1 MLRELN
7 RHARRL
13 CTGLISA
20 LALAVAAPALAE
32 PALWAIK
39 DKDSTIYLFG
49 TIHVLKPDT
58 QWRSAKIDQAF
69 ASSADLTL
77 EIVGGDD
84 PAVMQP
90 LVLKYGLDPAN
101 PLSSKIGPEA
111 FKRASELAQG
121 GGVPPQALESMR
133 PWLAAISLAMMP
145 VIKAGYDPRSGVE
158 QVLSK
163 AAVENGKAKKALETP
178 EQQIRFFADLP
189 PRTEADFLSATLDD
203 VDEGVA
209 KINKMV
215 AAWAAGDIA
224 ELEKEFVS
232 EMKGDYPELY
242 ELLLVKRNQDWA
254 DQLKTKLAGSGVSF
268 VAVGSGHLVGPDSVQ
283 AQLAKLGIKAERIE

>member
-7 RHARRL
+7 RNARRL

-20 LALAVAAPALAE
+20 MALAVAGPALAE

-58 QWRSAKIDQAF
+58 QWRSAKIDQALKN
-69 ASSADLTL
+69 SADLTL
-77 EIVGGDD
+77 EIVGADD

-90 LVLKYGLDPAN
+90 LILKYGLDPAK

-111 FKRASELAQG
+111 FKHAAELAQG
-121 GGVPPQALESMR
+121 GGVPPQALEAMR
-133 PWLAAISLAMMP
+133 PWLAAISLSMAP

-158 QVLSK
+158 QVLVK
-163 AAVENGKAKKALETP
+163 TAAESGKAKNALETP

-189 PRTEADFLSATLDD
+189 AKTEADFLRATLEDA
-203 VDEGVA
+203 DEGVR
-209 KINKMV
+209 KIDKMV
-215 AAWAAGDIA
+215 AAWAAGDVA
-224 ELEKEFVS
+224 ELEKEFVT

-254 DQLKTKLAGSGVSF
+254 NQLKTKLAGSGVSF
-268 VAVGSGHLVGPDSVQ
+268 VAVGSGHLVGPESVQ
-283 AQLAKLGIKAERIE
+283 AQLAKLGIKAERVE

>member
-1 MLRELN
+1 MLRDLN
-7 RHARRL
+7 RPVRRL
-13 CTGLISA
+13 WAGMISA
-20 LALAVAAPALAE
+20 LAVAFAGPVLAE

-58 QWRSAKIDQAF
+58 KWRSAKIDQAF
-69 ASSADLTL
+69 NSSADLTL
-77 EIVGGDD
+77 EIVGADD

-90 LVLKYGLDPAN
+90 LVLKYGLDPAK

-111 FKRASELAQG
+111 FKHASELAQG

-133 PWLAAISLAMMP
+133 PWLAAISLSMAP

-158 QVLSK
+158 QVLVK
-163 AAVENGKAKKALETP
+163 AAAESGKTKKALETP

-189 PRTEADFLSATLDD
+189 PKTEADFLRATLDD

-209 KINKMV
+209 KIDKMV
-215 AAWAAGDIA
+215 AAWAAGDVA
-224 ELEKEFVS
+224 ELEREFVT

-254 DQLKTKLAGSGVSF
+254 NQLKTKLAGSGVSF

-283 AQLAKLGIKAERIE
+283 AQLAKLGIKAQRVE

>member
-1 MLRELN
+1 MLRDLN
-7 RHARRL
+7 RSARRL
-13 CTGLISA
+13 WTGMISA
-20 LALAVAAPALAE
+20 LAVAVAGPAFAE

-69 ASSADLTL
+69 KNSGELTL
-77 EIVGGDD
+77 EIVGADD

-90 LVLKYGLDPAN
+90 LILKYGLDPAK

-111 FKRASELAQG
+111 FKHAAELAQG
-121 GGVPPQALESMR
+121 GGVPPQALEAMR
-133 PWLAAISLAMMP
+133 PWLAAISLSMAP

-158 QVLSK
+158 QVLAKS
-163 AAVENGKAKKALETP
+163 AAETGKAKNALETP

-189 PRTEADFLSATLDD
+189 AKTEADFLRATLDD

-209 KINKMV
+209 KIDTMV
-215 AAWAAGDIA
+215 AAWAAGDVA
-224 ELEKEFVS
+224 ELEKQFVT

-254 DQLKTKLAGSGVSF
+254 SQLKTKLAGSGVSF

>member
-1 MLRELN
+1 MLCDL
-7 RHARRL
+7 RHSAARL
-13 CTGLISA
+13 WAGLASA
-20 LALAVAAPALAE
+20 LALAAAGPALAE

-49 TIHVLKPDT
+49 TIHVLRPDT
-58 QWRSAKIDQAF
+58 AWRSAKIDQAF
-69 ASSADLTL
+69 KSSADLTL
-77 EIVGGDD
+77 EIVGADD

-90 LVLKYGLDPAN
+90 LVLKYGLDPAK

-111 FKRASELAQG
+111 FKHASELAQG
-121 GGVPPQALESMR
+121 GGVPPKALEAMR
-133 PWLAAISLAMMP
+133 PWLAAVSLSMAP

-158 QVLSK
+158 QVLAK
-163 AAVENGKAKKALETP
+163 AAADDGKAKKAFETP

-189 PRTEADFLSATLDD
+189 PKTEADFLRATLDD
-203 VDEGVA
+203 VDEGVG
-209 KINKMV
+209 KIDKMV
-215 AAWAAGDIA
+215 AAWAAGDVA
-224 ELEKEFVS
+224 ELEKEFVT

-254 DQLKTKLAGSGVSF
+254 NQLKTKLAGSGVSF

>member
-1 MLRELN
+1 MLRDLN
-7 RHARRL
+7 RPVRRL
-13 CTGLISA
+13 WAGMISA
-20 LALAVAAPALAE
+20 LALAFAGPVLAE

-39 DKDSTIYLFG
+39 DQDSTIYLFG

-58 QWRSAKIDQAF
+58 KWRSTKIDRAF
-69 ASSADLTL
+69 QSSGDLTL
-77 EIVGGDD
+77 EIVGADD

-90 LVLKYGLDPAN
+90 LVLKYGLDPGK
-101 PLSSKIGPEA
+101 PLSGKIGPEA
-111 FKRASELAQG
+111 FKHASELAQG
-121 GGVPPQALESMR
+121 AGVPPQALEAMR
-133 PWLAAISLAMMP
+133 PWLAAISLSMAP

-158 QVLSK
+158 QVLVKS
-163 AAVENGKAKKALETP
+163 AAETGKAKNALETP

-189 PRTEADFLSATLDD
+189 PKTEADFLRATLDD
-203 VDEGVA
+203 VDDGVA
-209 KINKMV
+209 KIDKMV
-215 AAWAAGDIA
+215 AAWAAGDTA

-242 ELLLVKRNQDWA
+242 ELLLVQRNQDWA
-254 DQLKTKLAGSGVSF
+254 NQLKAKLAGSGVSF